1 MGKHKQRMFLEI
13 VEGLL
18 QYCSTIVVTVLNL
31 IKNKME
37 KEILVRAEQLVSFMD
52 FLEKGEQV
60 TISLS
65 NTKPGMYRVMAPRDM
80 VDSFKLEEYSL

>member
-1 MGKHKQRMFLEI
+1 
-13 VEGLL
+13 
-18 QYCSTIVVTVLNL
+18 
-31 IKNKME
+31 ME
-37 KEILVRAEQLVSFMD
+37 KEILIRAEQLISFMD

-60 TISLS
+60 TILMS

>member
-1 MGKHKQRMFLEI
+1 
-13 VEGLL
+13 
-18 QYCSTIVVTVLNL
+18 
-31 IKNKME
+31 ME
-37 KEILVRAEQLVSFMD
+37 KEILVRSEQLVSFMD

-65 NTKPGMYRVMAPRDM
+65 STKPGMYRVMAPRDM